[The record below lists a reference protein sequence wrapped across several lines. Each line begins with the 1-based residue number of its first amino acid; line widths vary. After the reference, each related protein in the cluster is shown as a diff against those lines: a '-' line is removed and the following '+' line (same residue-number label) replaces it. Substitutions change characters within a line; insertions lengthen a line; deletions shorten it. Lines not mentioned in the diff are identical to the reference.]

1 MTANQIKS
9 YYSLLFFS
17 IFLTMFLSC
26 HDQKTFKLRTYII
39 PENSGEILTESG
51 LYSAGTNLILEAI
64 GKDNFT
70 FVRWSGD
77 IDSRSN
83 PFNFDIYS
91 DTDIVA
97 EFTKIKDMSSEDS
110 DGDGVIDSNDKCP
123 NTKLGFI
130 VDEEGCNITNEFDN
144 NYFLVWGDEFEY
156 DGELDKKKW
165 YHQIIPPNNG
175 SWWND
180 ELQHY
185 TNNIKNSFVSDGTLK
200 IVAIKENY
208 TVDNSTKNYTS
219 ARLNS
224 KYGFKYGRVDVK
236 AKLPSSEGTWPAI
249 WTLGTNINEVG
260 NYFGDSEGSVGWPR
274 CGEIDIMEQNGWNK
288 NELYGYFHFADSKGE
303 YDSRGSVT
311 NISNSSGQ
319 YHIYSM
325 EWTDKIIRILVDN
338 KEFVSLINN
347 GNVPYDNS
355 HYILLN
361 IAIGGNLGGEV
372 SQSFTHDKMEIDYLR
387 VFQKK

>member
-26 HDQKTFKLRTYII
+26 QDQKTFKLRTYII

-303 YDSRGSVT
+303 YDSNGSVT

-372 SQSFTHDKMEIDYLR
+372 SQSFTHDKMEIDYVR